1 MKKKILALLLGISF
15 VLVGCGGDNESAD
28 GGSAKKPENL
38 YNQKCSSCHGSEL
51 QGSGTAIPNL
61 TEVGA
66 RLSED
71 EIEDIILNGRGK
83 MAGGYLKGADATA
96 VAEWLSEK
104 K

>member
-15 VLVGCGGDNESAD
+15 VLAGCGGGNESAD
-28 GGSAKKPENL
+28 GGSAKDPADL
-38 YNQKCSSCHGSEL
+38 YKQKCSSCHGAEL

-61 TEVGA
+61 TEVGS
-66 RLSED
+66 RLSAE
-71 EIEDIILNGRGK
+71 EIENIIVNGRGK
-83 MAGGYLKGADATA
+83 MAGGYLNGDDAIA